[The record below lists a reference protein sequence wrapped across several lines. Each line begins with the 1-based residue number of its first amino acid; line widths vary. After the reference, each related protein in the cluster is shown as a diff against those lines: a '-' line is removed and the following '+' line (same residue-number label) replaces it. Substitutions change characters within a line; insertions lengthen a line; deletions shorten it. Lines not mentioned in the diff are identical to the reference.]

1 MAHLLKKIRKRS
13 TFIKIRKNGILQ
25 RGKAFNV
32 EFLNAENL
40 DNSIYVGFTATKKI
54 GSAVKRN
61 KAKRIMRELAKKI
74 LIKGKINTYFVLI
87 AKPSILEANFI
98 DLLEELEQSIN
109 VK

>member
-1 MAHLLKKIRKRS
+1 
-13 TFIKIRKNGILQ
+13 
-25 RGKAFNV
+25 
-32 EFLNAENL
+32 
-40 DNSIYVGFTATKKI
+40 
-54 GSAVKRN
+54 
-61 KAKRIMRELAKKI
+61 MRELAKKI

>member
-40 DNSIYVGFTATKKI
+40 NNSIYVGFTATKKI

-61 KAKRIMRELAKKI
+61 KAKRILRELVNKI
-74 LIKGKINTYFVLI
+74 IVKYGKNNSYYVLI
-87 AKPSILEANFI
+87 AKKPIFEFPFRSHEI
-98 DLLEELEQSIN
+98 ELKKLIS
-109 VK
+109 